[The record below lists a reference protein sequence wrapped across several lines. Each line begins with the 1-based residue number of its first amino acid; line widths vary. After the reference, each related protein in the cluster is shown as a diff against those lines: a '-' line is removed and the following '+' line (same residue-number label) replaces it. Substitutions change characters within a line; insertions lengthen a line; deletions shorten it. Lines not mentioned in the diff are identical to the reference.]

1 MGNSLSHLKRSILP
15 QAIDDLKAR
24 KSLYKNGPHW
34 KAAVRNPAYCI
45 MSWPGGSLPQ
55 NTVPWT
61 ATYQKGRHR
70 KPSPSLKSVEL
81 AFNAPEGNALV
92 IQAKFVIKIF
102 TKDDFD
108 EIVNTLCKQ
117 GTLLTF
123 SWGYDVPYG
132 TGNNGNGGYSGR
144 SLSGCKLATT
154 AFNTE
159 PDGTY
164 IIEGVASGPSLAVGA
179 LNANYQIKPG
189 DRPREYLNDGQ
200 RYPVTGIVELLTYWA
215 QGNGK
220 KSIDKMED
228 GDVLIVPSGR
238 KSDGTA
244 QNMGSIMIF
253 DSKHLEQ
260 SGVSAWVGRQIAS
273 LQKTNNELNS
283 TNNIIYISLETL
295 IGLFNTE
302 VLPMYTTTTTSVPRS
317 QDFSKLKLE
326 FDPLLSFSYI
336 DTSIRSAY
344 PTRVL
349 IMGSMHGDYK
359 NNKGKGKNFWE
370 DAKNKSAV
378 NSIAGNDGTRT
389 KIDLKKIFIERSIIL
404 AALDSTAEDKGG
416 ASTIDPRVHRDAS
429 INIREFFNKIFQEI
443 KASTGDRISLTL
455 SMHPD
460 VFDAND
466 DKAYNLY
473 VFDETNGYD
482 PPPKDVW
489 EFDPVDGDGITRS
502 FSIKGEMGSGNYQ
515 LSQFNGPSTTNDAM
529 AKADGIKPLVDAS
542 RAVSRAKAITD
553 IDNIIKKKGQ
563 LGDSAFDEVHMQAL
577 KSAFVTLKDSEPK
590 KEIYNNLVFIGLGC
604 DVELDGIWGI
614 GPGAGIWSTQ
624 MPKRYKDNQ
633 VYFSVMSTTH
643 RFDGDTSDWSTLLT
657 GYLISHEKV
666 EYLK

>member
-1 MGNSLSHLKRSILP
+1 
-15 QAIDDLKAR
+15 
-24 KSLYKNGPHW
+24 
-34 KAAVRNPAYCI
+34 

-55 NTVPWT
+55 NTVPWSD
-61 ATYQKGRHR
+61 TYKQGRHR

-81 AFNAPEGNALV
+81 AFNAPEGNALSV
-92 IQAKFVIKIF
+92 EAKFVIKIF

-123 SWGYDVPYG
+123 KWGYDVPYG
-132 TGNNGNGGYSGR
+132 TGQNGSGGYSGR
-144 SLSGCKLATT
+144 SISGFKISTYT
-154 AFNTE
+154 FNTE
-159 PDGTY
+159 VDGTY
-164 IIEGVASGPSLAVGA
+164 VIEGTATGPALAISG
-179 LNANYQIKPG
+179 LNANYQIRPG
-189 DRPREYLNDGQ
+189 TKPREYLNDGQ
-200 RYPVTGIVELLTYWA
+200 RYPVTGIVELLTFWA

-220 KSIDKMED
+220 KSIDEMQD

-238 KSDGTA
+238 QSDGTEQA
-244 QNMGSIMIF
+244 MGSIMIF
-253 DSKHLEQ
+253 DSEHLEQ

-295 IGLFNTE
+295 VGLFNTE
-302 VLPMYTTTTTSVPRS
+302 VLPMYTTTTTTVPRS
-317 QDFSKLKLE
+317 TDFSKLKLQ
-326 FDPLLSFSYI
+326 FDPTLSFSYI
-336 DTSIRSAY
+336 DNNIRSAY

-349 IMGSMHGDYK
+349 IMGPMHGDYK
-359 NNKGKGKNFWE
+359 NNKGNGKNFWE

-404 AALDSTAEDKGG
+404 AALDSTTDNKGG
-416 ASTIDPRVHRDAS
+416 ASTIDNRVHRDAS
-429 INIREFFNKIFQEI
+429 INVNEFFNKIFQEI

-455 SMHPD
+455 SMHPE

-466 DKAYNLY
+466 SKAYNLY

-489 EFDPVDGDGITRS
+489 EFDPIDGDGVTRT
-502 FSIKGEMGSGNYQ
+502 FTIKSEMGSQNYQ

-529 AKADGIKPLVDAS
+529 AKADGIKALVDTS
-542 RAVSRAKAITD
+542 RSVSRDKAIND
-553 IDNIIKKKGQ
+553 INNIIKVKGQ

-577 KSAFVTLKDSEPK
+577 KSAFVTLKDSEPG
-590 KEIYNNLVFIGLGC
+590 KETYNNLVFIGLGC

-614 GPGAGIWSTQ
+614 GPGSGIWSTQ
-624 MPKRYKDNQ
+624 MPKRYRENQ

-643 RFDGDTSDWSTLLT
+643 KFDGDTSDWSTLLT
-657 GYLISHEKV
+657 GVICAHEKV